1 VVALDYNSNWQ
12 SLIETP
18 LCA

>member
-1 VVALDYNSNWQ
+1 VVALDYNSNCQ